1 MAAKGHE
8 VGYVRV
14 SSVDQNLDRQ
24 LDGIALEKVF
34 TEKAS
39 AKDAERPQLR
49 ECIRYLR
56 EGDRLNVHSI
66 DRLARNLIDLQNI
79 IQELISKNVSIFF
92 HKERLEFNG
101 EDSSLSK
108 LMLVMMG
115 AFAEFERNLI
125 KERQMEGIKA
135 AQKKGV
141 KFGRNRTL
149 SDDQVLDIRNRVSKG
164 EAKTALAAEYG
175 VSRQTIYTALQEAMA
190 KQTTETRQ
198 ERNHE

>member
-1 MAAKGHE
+1 MATKGHE

-14 SSVDQNLDRQ
+14 SSVDQNIDRQ
-24 LDGIALEKVF
+24 LDGIELEKVF

-56 EGDRLNVHSI
+56 AGDRLHVHSI

-79 IQELISKNVSIFF
+79 IQELISKNVSVFF

-115 AFAEFERNLI
+115 AFAEFERSLI
-125 KERQMEGIKA
+125 KERQAEGIKA
-135 AQKKGV
+135 AQAKGV
-141 KFGRNRTL
+141 KFGRDRALN
-149 SDDQVLDIRNRVSKG
+149 DGQVREIQDLIAQG
-164 EAKTALAAEYG
+164 ETKARIATIYG
-175 VSRQTIYTALQEAMA
+175 VSRQTIYATLRSAMA
-190 KQTTETRQ
+190 
-198 ERNHE
+198 

>member
-1 MAAKGHE
+1 MATKGHE

-14 SSVDQNLDRQ
+14 SSVDQNIDRQ
-24 LDGIALEKVF
+24 LDGIELEKVF

-56 EGDRLNVHSI
+56 AGDRLHVHSI

-79 IQELISKNVSIFF
+79 IQELISKNVSVFF

-135 AQKKGV
+135 AQKKGI

-149 SDDQVLDIRNRVSKG
+149 SDDQVLDIRSRVSKG
-164 EAKTALAAEYG
+164 EAKTAMAAKYG
-175 VSRQTIYTALQEAMA
+175 VSRQTIYTALQESNL
-190 KQTTETRQ
+190 RC
-198 ERNHE
+198 RLGI